1 VKSVRSRWEPQVE
14 MRLWGIEE
22 IARPRVPVTWK
33 LKTPQGEKV
42 LEGEIDL
49 AQGALARLP
58 CPVCGRLVGEFWW
71 EGGIVCR
78 RCRGRGRRVVLPGA
92 VPESAN
98 GTPREPKSP
107 RGGRPAPKPSR
118 GR

>member
-1 VKSVRSRWEPQVE
+1 VRARWEPQVE

-33 LKTPQGEKV
+33 LKTPQGDKV

-49 AQGALARLP
+49 AQGAPARLP
-58 CPVCGRLVGEFWW
+58 CPVCGRLVGELWW
-71 EGGIVCR
+71 EGGFVCR
-78 RCRGRGRRVVLPGA
+78 RCRGKGGRLAVVSPGPA
-92 VPESAN
+92 PESAN

-107 RGGRPAPKPSR
+107 RGGRPAPKRPR